1 MTRIKIKRA
10 YEKPE
15 PDDGFRVFVD
25 RLWPRGMRKE
35 DFRYD
40 LWAKQIA
47 PSAALRRWYPRRYA
61 GALGRVRPPLRRG
74 IAAVASR
81 GGIHPSDHRKR
92 HRYVGV
98 RLPERFAES
107 CPDPARLSGKSY
119 ECYDCIV
126 VIQVVYLRVNCCRDS
141 IIGVYPFVEISIRDY
156 CFLQC
161 MFLFRSVMCTPFRFF
176 CNRRSMKLFV

>member
-1 MTRIKIKRA
+1 MKNRNRTTVSGCSSTGCG
-10 YEKPE
+10 P
-15 PDDGFRVFVD
+15 G
-25 RLWPRGMRKE
+25 GMRKE

-47 PSAALRRWYPRRYA
+47 PSAALRRWYHEDMP

-81 GGIHPSDHRKR
+81 GGIRPSDHRKR

-141 IIGVYPFVEISIRDY
+141 IIGVYPFVKYQYGIT
-156 CFLQC
+156 
-161 MFLFRSVMCTPFRFF
+161 VFF
-176 CNRRSMKLFV
+176 NAYSYFVQ

>member
-1 MTRIKIKRA
+1 MKNRNRTTVSGCSSTGCGPA
-10 YEKPE
+10 E
-15 PDDGFRVFVD
+15 
-25 RLWPRGMRKE
+25 RKE
-35 DFRYD
+35 DFLLRLMGEAD
-40 LWAKQIA
+40 SPFGRSAKVV
-47 PSAALRRWYPRRYA
+47 SRRYA

-81 GGIHPSDHRKR
+81 GGIRPSDRRKR

-141 IIGVYPFVEISIRDY
+141 IIGVYPFVKYQYGIT
-156 CFLQC
+156 
-161 MFLFRSVMCTPFRFF
+161 VFF
-176 CNRRSMKLFV
+176 NACSYFVQ

>member
-1 MTRIKIKRA
+1 MKNRTGRRFPGVRRPA
-10 YEKPE
+10 VAPRNAER
-15 PDDGFRVFVD
+15 GFPL
-25 RLWPRGMRKE
+25 RLVGEADSPFGRS
-35 DFRYD
+35 
-40 LWAKQIA
+40 AKVV
-47 PSAALRRWYPRRYA
+47 SRRYA

-81 GGIHPSDHRKR
+81 GGIRPSDRRKR

-141 IIGVYPFVEISIRDY
+141 IIGVYPFVKYQYGIT
-156 CFLQC
+156 
-161 MFLFRSVMCTPFRFF
+161 VFF
-176 CNRRSMKLFV
+176 NACSYFVQ